1 MNRPQEPLVSVVTPV
16 YNGAKYLRECLESL
30 IAQSYANWRCTVVNN
45 RSTDDSLEIAL
56 HYASRDS
63 RVTVH
68 SNAEFLPI
76 IDNLNRAYA
85 LIDRDCIYCKPLMAD
100 DWLYPEC
107 IATMVSCALTQPS
120 IGLVCCL
127 AATANNQTRFE
138 LRPADSAAASP
149 TTVLPGRLAGRKAL
163 LENRYFF
170 GLPTTML
177 IRADLIRRRAPS
189 TTRSTCTRMCSRAMT
204 FCGSATSP
212 SSTRRWRS
220 CANTTRARPRSCADS
235 TATAHAT
242 TTLSPGTAAPI
253 SMRKSTAA
261 AIARDRKSVTGCW
274 RLAPWSGAADIS
286 GNCTARCS
294 PTAQR
299 RSTGCASGTRWLR
312 TSRTGSLLLAHWC
325 AVSRGASR
333 RVGLRNCDE
342 SHIITGNCLY
352 TIV

>member
-30 IAQSYANWRCTVVNN
+30 IAQSYANWRCTLVNN

-107 IATMVSCALTQPS
+107 IATMVSCALAQPS

-127 AATANNQTRFE
+127 AATGNNHTRFE
-138 LRPADSAAASP
+138 LRPADSTASSP
-149 TTVLPGRLAGRKAL
+149 TTVLSGRLAGRKAL

-177 IRADLIRRRAPS
+177 IRADLIRRRTPFYDPVNLHADVQSCYDILRESDFAFVHQALAFMREHRESQTSLLRGLDSDCASNFYTLSRYGRAYLDEEEYRRCYRSRLAGYYRMLAGAAVELRGRAFWELHRTMLAHSAAPLN
-189 TTRSTCTRMCSRAMT
+189 RMRLGYAIAAHLAHRLAS
-204 FCGSATSP
+204 
-212 SSTRRWRS
+212 
-220 CANTTRARPRSCADS
+220 PRSFVRSVARR
-235 TATAHAT
+235 
-242 TTLSPGTAAPI
+242 I
-253 SMRKSTAA
+253 KA
-261 AIARDRKSVTGCW
+261 AIAKPGMSSDASV
-274 RLAPWSGAADIS
+274 
-286 GNCTARCS
+286 
-294 PTAQR
+294 R
-299 RSTGCASGTRWLR
+299 R
-312 TSRTGSLLLAHWC
+312 H
-325 AVSRGASR
+325 
-333 RVGLRNCDE
+333 
-342 SHIITGNCLY
+342 
-352 TIV
+352 